1 MNDTNDVLGSDHV
14 AIFQNQTVENSTTS
28 NANQLGYEDR
38 STFVNLAIG
47 SVGLG
52 VVSSIIF
59 HATVHSKDLNNKQ
72 VDTSSEKAASSWR
85 KWFKRAP
92 FYSITVLYCMVRLAV
107 NMLAAY
113 LPFYLQETLELEKKF
128 ISIVPLIQFIA
139 GFITSFAMEPLAKL
153 IGKVGTLLI
162 GCSLLLVSNIVVVS
176 TTDLSNGALYVLA
189 ITLGSGTSTML
200 IQTLV
205 ETSLKSTF

>member
-1 MNDTNDVLGSDHV
+1 MNDTNDALDSEHV
-14 AIFQNQTVENSTTS
+14 AIFQNQTLENSTTS

-38 STFVNLAIG
+38 STFVNLAVG

-52 VVSSIIF
+52 LLSSLIF

-72 VDTSSEKAASSWR
+72 VDASDEKATSSWR

-92 FYSITVLYCMVRLAV
+92 FYSITILYCLVRLAV

-139 GFITSFAMEPLAKL
+139 GFITSFAMEPMAKL

-162 GCSLLLVSNIVVVS
+162 GCMLLLVSNVVIVSAVN
-176 TTDLSNGALYVLA
+176 LSHGALYVLA

-205 ETSLKSTF
+205 RIFLLNSI